1 MRRTVVAGHVCV
13 DLAPRLETL
22 PRSTPGDLE
31 LVGPLGMTPGGCVS
45 NTGGMLAALGAPV
58 EVVGDAGD
66 DELGRTLVRLLT
78 TRGVDTDGIRL
89 VPGRSTSYS
98 VVVQPA
104 GLDRS
109 FWHHAGANAE
119 FDGAAIDL
127 ADAGLLHL
135 GYPQLLPALAADGGA
150 GLHALLSRARAAGL
164 TTSLD
169 LAVLDPASPAA
180 REDWPALL
188 RRVLPLVD
196 VLTPSIDDLRPVLRL
211 SGDDLDA
218 ARSLVELGPAVVM
231 VTAGSAGARLCTAGP
246 ERLAAAGA
254 VLGEVDSPAWSDRD
268 IRAAAP
274 DVAVRTT
281 VGAGDAATA
290 GLLFGLL
297 SGDDPERSLDL
308 AMRTAG
314 RALTAPA
321 PLRRALSLRRPGAP
335 PGRRRSR
342 PARPGTRS
350 ASTDRAAR
358 RSASP
363 RTPGT
368 ARAASRPHRHPARRH
383 PAPRSCDLHQ
393 PCRARRHQQRDLR
406 DLERHVDQVSPR
418 PGQLLPRQ
426 HHPEPGERQR
436 REHAV
441 SLRGALV

>member
-45 NTGGMLAALGAPV
+45 NTGGMLAELGAPV

-89 VPGRSTSYS
+89 LPGRSTSYS
-98 VVVQPA
+98 VVVQPT

-135 GYPQLLPALAADGGA
+135 GYPQLLPALAADKGA
-150 GLHALLSRARAAGL
+150 GLHALLSRARGAGL

-196 VLTPSIDDLRPVLRL
+196 VLTPSIDDLRSVLGP

-231 VTAGSAGARLCTAGP
+231 VTAGSAGAASARPDRSASPRRERCSGTWTSRP
-246 ERLAAAGA
+246 ERLRHPRG
-254 VLGEVDSPAWSDRD
+254 
-268 IRAAAP
+268 
-274 DVAVRTT
+274 
-281 VGAGDAATA
+281 GAGRGRADD
-290 GLLFGLL
+290 GRGGRRRDGRLLFGLL

-321 PLRRALSLRRPGAP
+321 S
-335 PGRRRSR
+335 
-342 PARPGTRS
+342 
-350 ASTDRAAR
+350 
-358 RSASP
+358 
-363 RTPGT
+363 
-368 ARAASRPHRHPARRH
+368 
-383 PAPRSCDLHQ
+383 
-393 PCRARRHQQRDLR
+393 
-406 DLERHVDQVSPR
+406 
-418 PGQLLPRQ
+418 
-426 HHPEPGERQR
+426 
-436 REHAV
+436 
-441 SLRGALV
+441 